1 MVSGTPIAS
10 GLHRKASDSGLLA
23 LHFSNSRA
31 GRTDNFRDRMLLF
44 LTIFFHY
51 RRIVL
56 KFSENH

>member
-10 GLHRKASDSGLLA
+10 GLHRKASDSGLLD

-31 GRTDNFRDRMLLF
+31 GRNDKFRDRMLLF
-44 LTIFFHY
+44 LKIFFHY